1 MVLDGASDD
10 FAQVVGREPEFSALR
25 GFLDR
30 DAAGRS
36 LVLAGEPG
44 IGKTTL
50 WEAGITIARERGLRV
65 LVARPS
71 GAEAELSFAAL
82 IDLFDGL
89 DLGALDG
96 LPAPQRL
103 ALEVALLRA
112 EPAAVAAEPH
122 AIGLGLLNSLRALA
136 ARETVLIAIDD
147 VQWLDRPS
155 ADALAFAVRR
165 LEREP
170 VGFLLARRPGRR
182 PALER
187 VLERTEFERLE
198 IGPLRLGATRQLLSE
213 RLGLSLSR
221 YLLRRIVESTLGNPL
236 FVLEFGRTLVEQGLP
251 AIGSEI
257 PLPDSVEDMLGA
269 RVAGLSGDVRRLLL
283 AVSLSADLRVAEL
296 RAIGPAEAVDDAV
309 DAGVLVI
316 DGTRVRASHPLLAAV
331 GRKRSRP
338 RERRELH
345 LVLAGVVA
353 DAELRALHAA
363 LATVQADPELAE
375 TVAHAAASA
384 SARGARQEAVLL
396 GEHALRLTPPESAA
410 RTERLLVLAGYLET
424 AGEVQRM
431 TALLTP
437 ELEALPAGAPRAR
450 AWLLLS
456 EGAGP
461 KSLVD
466 LERHH
471 ERALAESQDN
481 PGLRAYV
488 LAKKAANTS
497 ATGVVRI
504 RDSEAWASEA
514 VRAARRADPDVKRLA
529 LYALAWTRALSGRP
543 IDDLCRR
550 ARAASDAPEYIAA
563 SAERIAGQRLIWRGE
578 VPKARKELTRLLAL
592 ADERGEPMSYAL
604 ARLHLCELE
613 LRVGD
618 WDAASRLLDEWAES
632 ADREL
637 QFRPMYE
644 RCRALL
650 AAGSGHARE
659 VERWS
664 AKATRAAATVGSRW
678 DELEGLR
685 ASGIGAL
692 LAHEPER
699 AVESLRSVW
708 DHTRREQVD
717 EPGVFPVAPDLVEAL
732 TELGELD
739 EALAVTGHLR
749 ALADQQHH
757 PWATA
762 TAKRCAA
769 TIHLAAD
776 AYDEEAVAAL
786 TQAAA
791 DYGRLTLRFDRAR
804 SLLTLGRAQRRLK
817 KWGAARD
824 SLQAAVT
831 AFEQLQSDG
840 WAEQARSELARVGA
854 RRPAPSG
861 ELTHSEARIVELA
874 AAGLSNKEISQALY
888 VTVHTVEVHLSHA
901 YAKLGVR
908 SRGQLAGRL
917 SAAG

>member
-1 MVLDGASDD
+1 VLDGASDD
-10 FAQVVGREPEFSALR
+10 FAQVVGREPEFAALR

-30 DAAGRS
+30 DAARRS
-36 LVLAGEPG
+36 LVLVGEPG

-82 IDLFDGL
+82 IDPFDEI

-112 EPAAVAAEPH
+112 EPAAVSAEPH
-122 AIGLGLLNSLRALA
+122 AIGLGLLNGLRALA
-136 ARETVLIAIDD
+136 ARETVLVAIDD

-165 LEREP
+165 LERES
-170 VGFLLARRPGRR
+170 VGFLVARRPGRR

-187 VLERTEFERLE
+187 VLERTEFERME

-251 AIGSEI
+251 AIGNEI
-257 PLPDSVEDMLGA
+257 PLPDSVEEMLGT
-269 RVAGLSGDVRRLLL
+269 RVAGLSDGVRRLLL

-296 RAIGPAEAVDDAV
+296 RAIGPTEAVEDAV

-316 DGTRVRASHPLLAAV
+316 DGARVRASHPLLAAV

-338 RERRELH
+338 RERRDLH

-353 DAELRALHAA
+353 DEELRALHAA
-363 LATVQADPELAE
+363 LATVHADPELAD

-384 SARGARQEAVLL
+384 CARGARQEAVAL
-396 GEHALRLTPPESAA
+396 GEHALRLTPAESAE

-424 AGEVQRM
+424 AGEVQR
-431 TALLTP
+431 LTTVLAP

-456 EGAGP
+456 EGASP
-461 KSLVD
+461 KNLDD

-471 ERALAESQDN
+471 DRALAESQDD

-497 ATGVVRI
+497 ATGVARI
-504 RDSEAWASEA
+504 REAEAWASEA
-514 VRAARRADPDVKRLA
+514 LQAARRADPDVKRLA

-550 ARAASDAPEYIAA
+550 ARTASDAPEYIAA
-563 SAERIAGQRLIWRGE
+563 SAERIAGQRRIWRGE
-578 VPKARKELTRLLAL
+578 VPKARTELTRLLAL

-632 ADREL
+632 AEREL

-650 AAGSGHARE
+650 AAGLGRARE
-659 VERWS
+659 AERWA
-664 AKATRAAATVGSRW
+664 AKATRAAAVVGSRW

-732 TELGELD
+732 TELGALE
-739 EALAVTGHLR
+739 EARAVTARLQ

-757 PWATA
+757 RWATA
-762 TAKRCAA
+762 TAQRCAA
-769 TIHLAAD
+769 TIRLASD
-776 AYDEEAVAAL
+776 AYDEDAVAAL

-791 DYGRLTLRFDRAR
+791 DYGRLSLRFDRAR

-817 KWGAARD
+817 KWGAARET
-824 SLQAAVT
+824 LQAAVG
-831 AFEQLQSDG
+831 AFEELRSDG

-861 ELTHSEARIVELA
+861 ELTPSETRIVELA
-874 AAGLSNKEISQALY
+874 AAGLSNKEISQTLY

-908 SRGQLAGRL
+908 SRGQLARRI

>member
-1 MVLDGASDD
+1 MLDGASDD
-10 FAQVVGREPEFSALR
+10 FAQVVGRDAEFAALR

-30 DAAGRS
+30 DAARRS
-36 LVLAGEPG
+36 FVLAGDPG

-50 WEAGITIARERGLRV
+50 WEAGITIARGRGLRV

-82 IDLFDGL
+82 IDLFDGI

-103 ALEVALLRA
+103 ALEVALLRT
-112 EPAAVAAEPH
+112 EPAAGSAEPH

-136 ARETVLIAIDD
+136 ARETVLVAVDD
-147 VQWLDRPS
+147 IQWLDRPS

-182 PALER
+182 PELER
-187 VLERTEFERLE
+187 VLERTEFERME

-213 RLGLSLSR
+213 RLELSLSR
-221 YLLRRIVESTLGNPL
+221 HLLRRIVESTLGNPL
-236 FVLEFGRTLVEQGLP
+236 FILEFGRTLIEQGLP
-251 AIGSEI
+251 EIGSEI
-257 PLPDSVEDMLGA
+257 PLPDSVEEMLGT
-269 RVAGLSGDVRRLLL
+269 RVAGLSDGVRRLLL

-296 RAIGPAEAVDDAV
+296 RAIGPTEAVEDAV
-309 DAGVLVI
+309 DAGMLVI
-316 DGTRVRASHPLLAAV
+316 DGARVRASHPLLAAV
-331 GRKRSRP
+331 ARKRSRP

-353 DAELRALHAA
+353 DEELRALHAA
-363 LATVQADPELAE
+363 LATVHADGELAD

-384 SARGARQEAVLL
+384 SARGARQEAVAL
-396 GEHALRLTPPESAA
+396 GEHALRLTPPGSAA

-424 AGEVQRM
+424 AGEVQRL
-431 TALLTP
+431 TSLLTP
-437 ELEALPAGAPRAR
+437 ELEALPAGEPQAR

-461 KSLVD
+461 KNLDD

-471 ERALAESQDN
+471 DRALAESQDD

-488 LAKKAANTS
+488 LAKKAANTA

-504 RDSEAWASEA
+504 REAEAWASEA
-514 VRAARRADPDVKRLA
+514 LRAARRADPDVKRLA

-563 SAERIAGQRLIWRGE
+563 SAERIAGQRLVWRGE
-578 VPKARKELTRLLAL
+578 VRKARTELTRLLAL

-618 WDAASRLLDEWAES
+618 WQAASRLLDEWAES

-650 AAGSGHARE
+650 AAGSGRARE
-659 VERWS
+659 VERW
-664 AKATRAAATVGSRW
+664 APKTTRAAATVGSRW

-685 ASGIGAL
+685 ASAIGAV

-708 DHTRREQVD
+708 EHTQREEVD

-732 TELGELD
+732 TELGALD
-739 EALAVTGHLR
+739 EALAVTGRLE
-749 ALADQQHH
+749 ALADQQRH
-757 PWATA
+757 PWGTVTA
-762 TAKRCAA
+762 QRCAA
-769 TIHLAAD
+769 TIRLASD
-776 AYDEEAVAAL
+776 AYDEDAVAAV
-786 TQAAA
+786 TRTAA
-791 DYGRLTLRFDRAR
+791 DYGRLGLPFDRAR
-804 SLLTLGRAQRRLK
+804 TLLTLGRAQRRLK
-817 KWGAARD
+817 KWGAARE
-824 SLQAAVT
+824 SLQAAVA
-831 AFEQLQSDG
+831 AFEELQSDG

-861 ELTHSEARIVELA
+861 ELTPSEARIVELA
-874 AAGLSNKEISQALY
+874 AAGLSNKEISQTLY

-908 SRGQLAGRL
+908 SRGQLAGRI

>member
-1 MVLDGASDD
+1 MLDGVSDD
-10 FAQVVGREPEFSALR
+10 FAQVVGREPEFWALR

-30 DAAGRS
+30 DTARRS
-36 LVLAGEPG
+36 LALVGEPG

-50 WEAGITIARERGLRV
+50 WEAGIAIARERGVRV

-82 IDLFDGL
+82 IDLFDGI

-96 LPAPQRL
+96 LPAPQRF

-112 EPAAVAAEPH
+112 EPTAVSAEPH

-136 ARETVLIAIDD
+136 ARETVLVAIDD

-165 LEREP
+165 LDRES

-221 YLLRRIVESTLGNPL
+221 HLLRRIVESTLGNPL
-236 FVLEFGRTLVEQGLP
+236 FVLEFGRTLAEQGLP
-251 AIGSEI
+251 EIGSEI
-257 PLPDSVEDMLGA
+257 PVPDSVEEMLGT
-269 RVAGLSGDVRRLLL
+269 RVAGLSDGVRRLLL

-296 RAIGPAEAVDDAV
+296 RAIGPTEAVEDAV

-316 DGTRVRASHPLLAAV
+316 DGARVRASHPLLAAV

-353 DAELRALHAA
+353 DEELRALHAA
-363 LATVQADPELAE
+363 LATVHADPELAD

-384 SARGARQEAVLL
+384 SARGARQEAVAL
-396 GEHALRLTPPESAA
+396 GEHALRLTPPDAA
-410 RTERLLVLAGYLET
+410 ERTERLLVLAGYLET
-424 AGEVQRM
+424 AGEVQR
-431 TALLTP
+431 LTTVLAP

-461 KSLVD
+461 KNLDD

-471 ERALAESQDN
+471 DRALAESRDD

-497 ATGVVRI
+497 ATGVARI
-504 RDSEAWASEA
+504 REAEAWASEA
-514 VRAARRADPDVKRLA
+514 LQAARRADPDVKRLA

-550 ARAASDAPEYIAA
+550 ARASSDAPEYIAA
-563 SAERIAGQRLIWRGE
+563 SAERIAGQRRIWRGE
-578 VPKARKELTRLLAL
+578 VPKARTELTRLLAL

-650 AAGSGHARE
+650 AAGSGRARE
-659 VERWS
+659 VERWA
-664 AKATRAAATVGSRW
+664 AKATRAAAMVGSRW

-692 LAHEPER
+692 LAHDPER
-699 AVESLRSVW
+699 AVEGLRSVW
-708 DHTRREQVD
+708 DHTQREQVD

-732 TELGELD
+732 TELGALD
-739 EALAVTGHLR
+739 EALAVTARLQ

-762 TAKRCAA
+762 TAQRCAA
-769 TIHLAAD
+769 TIRLASD
-776 AYDEEAVAAL
+776 AYDEDAVAAL

-791 DYGRLTLRFDRAR
+791 DYGRLSLRFDRAR

-817 KWGAARD
+817 KWGAARET
-824 SLQAAVT
+824 LQAAVE
-831 AFEQLQSDG
+831 AFEELRSDG

-861 ELTHSEARIVELA
+861 ELTPSETRIVELA
-874 AAGLSNKEISQALY
+874 AAGLSNKEISQTLY

-908 SRGQLAGRL
+908 SRGQLARRI

>member
-1 MVLDGASDD
+1 VLDGASDD

-30 DAAGRS
+30 DAARRS

-50 WEAGITIARERGLRV
+50 WEAGIMIARERGVRV

-71 GAEAELSFAAL
+71 GAEAELSFGAL
-82 IDLFDGL
+82 IDLFDGI

-103 ALEVALLRA
+103 ALEVALLRT
-112 EPAAVAAEPH
+112 EPTTVSAEPH

-136 ARETVLIAIDD
+136 ARETVLVAIDD
-147 VQWLDRPS
+147 VQWLDGPS

-165 LEREP
+165 LERES
-170 VGFLLARRPGRR
+170 VRFLLARRLGRR

-187 VLERTEFERLE
+187 VLERTEFDRWEV
-198 IGPLRLGATRQLLSE
+198 GPLRLGATRQLLSE

-236 FVLEFGRTLVEQGLP
+236 FILEFGRTLVEQGVP
-251 AIGSEI
+251 EIGSEI
-257 PLPDSVEDMLGA
+257 PLPESVEDMLGT
-269 RVAGLSGDVRRLLL
+269 RLAGLSGGVRRLLL

-296 RAIGPAEAVDDAV
+296 QAIGPTEAVEDAV

-316 DGTRVRASHPLLAAV
+316 DGARVRASHPLLAAV
-331 GRKRSRP
+331 ERKRSRP

-353 DAELRALHAA
+353 DEELRALHAA
-363 LATVQADPELAE
+363 LATVQADPELAD

-384 SARGARQEAVLL
+384 SARGARQEAVAL
-396 GEHALRLTPPESAA
+396 GEHALRLTPLESAA

-424 AGEVQRM
+424 AGEVQRV
-431 TALLTP
+431 TAVLTP

-461 KSLVD
+461 KNLDDV
-466 LERHH
+466 ERHH
-471 ERALAESQDN
+471 ERALAESQDD

-497 ATGVVRI
+497 ATGVARI
-504 RDSEAWASEA
+504 RDAEAWASEA
-514 VRAARRADPDVKRLA
+514 LRAARRADPGVKRLA

-578 VPKARKELTRLLAL
+578 VPKARTELTRLLTL

-618 WDAASRLLDEWAES
+618 WDAASRLLDEWSES
-632 ADREL
+632 ADRQL

-650 AAGSGHARE
+650 AAGSGRPRE
-659 VERWS
+659 VQRWA
-664 AKATRAAATVGSRW
+664 AKAHKAAATVGSRW

-685 ASGIGAL
+685 ASGIGAM

-708 DHTRREQVD
+708 DHTRREQID

-732 TELGELD
+732 TELGAVD
-739 EALAVTGHLR
+739 EALAVTGRLQ

-757 PWATA
+757 PWATS

-769 TIHLAAD
+769 TIRLASD
-776 AYDEEAVAAL
+776 AYDEDAVAAL

-791 DYGRLTLRFDRAR
+791 EYGRLSLRFDRAR
-804 SLLTLGRAQRRLK
+804 SLLTLGRAQRRFK
-817 KWGAARD
+817 KWGAARE
-824 SLQAAVT
+824 SLQAAVA
-831 AFEQLQSDG
+831 AFEEMRSDG

-861 ELTHSEARIVELA
+861 ELTPSETRIVELA
-874 AAGLSNKEISQALY
+874 AAGLSNKEISQTLY

-917 SAAG
+917 PAAG